1 MGEPEETEGEEGEGG
16 TGAAAGAGA
25 GGEGDGGFPEPRGR
39 GGAAAAAAAGGS
51 GLQKRATF
59 SRGLSFAGA
68 AGGGP
73 KPMLTRQWSRPSSEL
88 EGDRGGSSE
97 GGRLAV
103 SRPPL
108 AFLRRSG
115 SFVKQKK
122 EAAGEG
128 EEKST
133 ERERITMEV

>member
-1 MGEPEETEGEEGEGG
+1 MGEPEEETAETQGG
-16 TGAAAGAGA
+16 GGG
-25 GGEGDGGFPEPRGR
+25 GGEGDVTFPEPRGR
-39 GGAAAAAAAGGS
+39 GGAGGGGVAA
-51 GLQKRATF
+51 LQRRATF

-73 KPMLTRQWSRPSSEL
+73 KPMLIRQWSRPSSEL
-88 EGDRGGSSE
+88 EGERGGSSE
-97 GGRLAV
+97 GGKLTV
-103 SRPPL
+103 NRPPL

-128 EEKST
+128 DGKST
-133 ERERITMEV
+133 ERERISMEV